1 MLLIVAHYKSS
12 LKRPFHEKKTILK
25 EKVAEK
31 TKSITESITK
41 SILRAVASRVFA
53 EGEMKDHVSGKSP
66 EPLFREFDSSA
77 GLASMVT
84 IRDVTK
90 NPFISL
96 DACMFLSTT
105 CPVASTRP
113 S

>member
-1 MLLIVAHYKSS
+1 
-12 LKRPFHEKKTILK
+12 
-25 EKVAEK
+25 
-31 TKSITESITK
+31 
-41 SILRAVASRVFA
+41 
-53 EGEMKDHVSGKSP
+53 MKDHVSGKSP